1 MALVETHWFTKGGKN
16 LVEAEASWAT
26 MNAFCALLKNATTL
40 DQDAP
45 EVFADVVAN
54 EATGTGYTPGGV
66 AIANRS
72 VTVDAASNE
81 TRLIGDPVQWTP
93 STIGARWA
101 IIYINAGAKPLL
113 GYVDFISDRFSEAGL
128 FRIEWPVTGVLRTRA
143 L

>member
-16 LVEAEASWAT
+16 LIEAEIGWVPGPI
-26 MNAFCALLKNATTL
+26 FCALLKNGATL
-40 DQDAP
+40 DQDTP

-54 EATGTGYTPGGV
+54 EATGTGYTAGGV

-81 TRLIGDPVQWTP
+81 TRLLGDPVQWAS

-101 IIYINAGAKPLL
+101 IMYVNSGAKPLL
-113 GYVDFISDRFSEAGL
+113 GYVDFVNDRFSEAGL